1 MGKEENRH
9 DSILMVA
16 VIVLALVCLCMY
28 GIQGIFGFSLF
39 PDEFGYWASA
49 AGFLG
54 YDFSEVC
61 SISSYYSFGYSLIL
75 IPILKLFSDSIIA
88 YRAAVIVN
96 LLLQVTSFYIL
107 CRIAKKLFSDTD
119 ELLRIILA
127 GMAVLYPPWVFYTQ
141 MTMTE
146 GLLFFCYTVVVYFM
160 ILYIEKPSIIR
171 GIITALASI
180 YIYSVH
186 MRAVGIL
193 AAVGITMLVVAFT
206 GIKRS
211 DNRVLATAFF
221 AVIVLLIG
229 FVICLRIKD
238 IVIDKLYSSGIADQ
252 TYIGDYSGQTSKLK
266 ELSTLMGIGRFFASM
281 IGKILYLGC
290 ATFGIA
296 YIGIYS
302 LIRRTIKKDLKAF
315 FILMASFMQFMVMCI
330 FLMHSADRGSN
341 RFDLFLH
348 GRYFEFVVPIMAMI
362 GAYELLTRDNYI
374 RKLVIAAGI
383 IMASGI
389 ASIVIV
395 SVNKVGMNDPHV
407 MMMIGMSYFLNR
419 DDFYPIRVI
428 IMSIGFTLIIIGAII
443 IGIYFYKKKGN
454 AINIC
459 IAYLLLVGLS
469 YHACNHL
476 IYICQ
481 SYIYGDI
488 QVADEITNLR
498 NNSHNGD
505 IILLYEGGLEYIDTV
520 QMRLRDEHIHLVYV
534 DDSFDISDISKDSMV
549 LVDFESGLKDKLS
562 SIYEKY
568 WESGHF
574 DLYYNISE
582 R

>member
-96 LLLQVTSFYIL
+96 LLLQVTSFFIL

-119 ELLRIILA
+119 ELLQIILA
-127 GMAVLYPPWVFYTQ
+127 GMAVLYSPWVFYTQ

-146 GLLFFCYTVVVYFM
+146 GLLFFCYIVVVYFM

-171 GIITALASI
+171 GVITALASI

-211 DNRVLATAFF
+211 DNRVLLVTGFVA
-221 AVIVLLIG
+221 IVLFVG

-238 IVIDKLYSSGIADQ
+238 NVIDKLYSSGIEDQ
-252 TYIGDYSGQTSKLK
+252 TYINDYSRQF
-266 ELSTLMGIGRFFASM
+266 STLHELCMPLGICKFFASM
-281 IGKILYLGC
+281 IGKILYLGG
-290 ATFGIA
+290 ATFGTA

-302 LIRRTIKKDLKAF
+302 LIRRTIKRDLKAF

-330 FLMHSADRGSN
+330 FLMHSADRINN

-362 GAYELLTRDNYI
+362 GVYELLTRDNYI

-389 ASIVIV
+389 TSIVIV
-395 SVNKVGMNDPHV
+395 SANEVEMNDPHV

-419 DDFYPIRVI
+419 NDFHPIRVI
-428 IMSIGFTLIIIGAII
+428 VLSTVFTLIIIGAIL

-459 IAYLLLVGLS
+459 IAYLLLIGLS

-498 NNSHNGD
+498 NNGHNGD

-520 QMRLRDEHIHLVYV
+520 QMRLRDEHIHVVYV

>member
-9 DSILMVA
+9 DSIFVA
-16 VIVLALVCLCMY
+16 VVIVLALVCLCMY

-61 SISSYYSFGYSLIL
+61 SISSFYSFGYSLIL

-88 YRAAVIVN
+88 YRAAVVVN
-96 LLLQVTSFYIL
+96 LLLQITSFFIL
-107 CRIAKKLFSDTD
+107 CRIAKKLFEDTD

-146 GLLFFCYTVVVYFM
+146 GLLFFCYTGVVYFM
-160 ILYIEKPSIIR
+160 ILYVEKPSIIR
-171 GIITALASI
+171 GVITALASI

-193 AAVGITMLVVAFT
+193 AAVWITMLVVAFI
-206 GIKRS
+206 GVKRS
-211 DNRVLATAFF
+211 DNRVLPATFF
-221 AVIVLLIG
+221 ATILLLIG
-229 FVICLRIKD
+229 FIICFCIKD
-238 IVIDKLYSSGIADQ
+238 NVINKLYSSGTADK
-252 TYIGDYSGQTSKLK
+252 TYINDYLGQVTRVQEIFSFA
-266 ELSTLMGIGRFFASM
+266 GIGRFFASM
-281 IGKILYLGC
+281 LGKIFYLGC
-290 ATFGIA
+290 ATFGTT

-302 LIRRTIKKDLKAF
+302 LTRRIIKKDLKAF
-315 FILMASFMQFMVMCI
+315 FILTASFMQFMVMCI
-330 FLMHSADRGSN
+330 FLMHSADRINN

-362 GAYELLTRDNYI
+362 GVYELLTRDNYI

-395 SVNKVGMNDPHV
+395 SVNEVGMNDPHV

-419 DDFYPIRVI
+419 DDFHPIRVI
-428 IMSIGFTLIIIGAII
+428 IMSIVFTLIIIGVII

-459 IAYLLLVGLS
+459 IAYLLLIGLS

-498 NNSHNGD
+498 NNGYNGD

-520 QMRLRDEHIHLVYV
+520 QMRLRDEHIHVVYV

-562 SIYEKY
+562 SIYKKY